1 MCLDLERNECEH
13 ADYDY
18 GWKQVVSFFLSLS
31 PVIVFHSENP
41 AGDAIVHK
49 SSDHVL

>member
-1 MCLDLERNECEH
+1 MNVNMQIMIMVGNKWCLFVL
-13 ADYDY
+13 
-18 GWKQVVSFFLSLS
+18 FFS

-49 SSDHVL
+49 SSDVL